1 MYFDEYQAK
10 LAREREEWAKKA
22 EQKHKNRM
30 KSPAQGDTPPTSPG
44 EDVHRPEFERA
55 GSSSSTTLETR
66 ASHGPTA
73 HTPIQDGSKPQYTR
87 ASSSD
92 VSTRFQT
99 ANADTPSSP
108 PPARPAAGQ
117 LSPPSPDKQ
126 TPGRPL
132 PRLPQAGSST
142 SSAAAFV
149 CPPPTPLTRTSYPF
163 HPSPS
168 PTANYMSYSPIS
180 PPMAGRSASVQWET
194 LLNVSG
200 EDGAD
205 VDPAALA
212 EQMLSELRARNPEWE
227 ARRKEVLQRQRVR
240 GARSACHMWRADE
253 NDGSDPAESQSRP
266 LVASAS
272 CTPFLIVFL
281 FRALDTATFS
291 AGVLS

>member
-44 EDVHRPEFERA
+44 EDVCMPEFERA
-55 GSSSSTTLETR
+55 GSGSSLTLETS
-66 ASHGPTA
+66 ASHGPTT
-73 HTPIQDGSKPQYTR
+73 HTPVQDGSKPQYTR
-87 ASSSD
+87 AGSSD
-92 VSTRFQT
+92 VSTRLQT
-99 ANADTPSSP
+99 ADADAPSSP
-108 PPARPAAGQ
+108 PLARPAAGQ
-117 LSPPSPDKQ
+117 LSPSSPDKQ

-142 SSAAAFV
+142 SSTAAFV
-149 CPPPTPLTRTSYPF
+149 RPPLTPLARTSYPF
-163 HPSPS
+163 LPSPS
-168 PTANYMSYSPIS
+168 TAANSMSYSSS
-180 PPMAGRSASVQWET
+180 PPPMNGRSASVQWET
-194 LLNVSG
+194 LLNVG

-240 GARSACHMWRADE
+240 GARSKCYMSPADE
-253 NDGSDPAESQSRP
+253 DDGSDTAKFQSRT
-266 LVASAS
+266 LVALAS
-272 CTPFLIVFL
+272 CAPF
-281 FRALDTATFS
+281 
-291 AGVLS
+291 